1 MEDDK
6 VKLDEE
12 KENEMKVS
20 FIKLSK
26 KERNAIIKKFLKE
39 HKNSPTMSQTK
50 KVLMFGQ
57 GNEKKFR

>member
-1 MEDDK
+1 MEDYK
-6 VKLDEE
+6 VKLEE
-12 KENEMKVS
+12 ENENEMKVS

-39 HKNSPTMSQTK
+39 HKKSPTMRQTK

>member
-1 MEDDK
+1 MEDYK

-26 KERNAIIKKFLKE
+26 KERNAIIKKFLKD

-50 KVLMFGQ
+50 KDFMFGQ
-57 GNEKKFR
+57 